1 MIIPLKRSVVIVS
14 FVLLV
19 VRKSTW
25 SGTARVSREGPANS
39 KQGLHANRHVKHQTT
54 AQYGITHGK
63 GCGKAEPTR
72 KLYTVAR
79 CCEDPLQEWLGRM
92 RVVLMMC
99 CPGDGV
105 HILHVCSPTQD
116 PQSAIFSGK
125 NSSSQIMSGVELGDR
140 FRFDGFRVYPVGLLL
155 RFGVCETQVVL
166 FEVGCPH
173 QLLLQAGATHSVF

>member
-19 VRKSTW
+19 VRCLQ
-25 SGTARVSREGPANS
+25 TANKGCMPTVTSSIKLPHS
-39 KQGLHANRHVKHQTT
+39 
-54 AQYGITHGK
+54 ITHGK
-63 GCGKAEPTR
+63 GCGKAEPTQ

-105 HILHVCSPTQD
+105 YILHVCSPTQD

-125 NSSSQIMSGVELGDR
+125 NSSSQIMSRVELADR
-140 FRFDGFRVYPVGLLL
+140 FRFEGFRVYPVGLLL